1 MSNNMIAR
9 VNHPEHDFYETPAE
23 VVWALLKHEKFD
35 DELDEG
41 EWVLDPC
48 CGNGAII
55 KVLAKNG
62 FTAEGF
68 DIKMRDF
75 VCPETDFLSLVTDG
89 YDMLTPDDFVALAC
103 PDYIIT
109 NPPFKLALP
118 FVKQALKFAR
128 KKVAMLL
135 RMQFYETKGR
145 YEFLKEDPPIRI
157 YSFSD
162 RVDMIGVNSKMM
174 WFGWFVW
181 EIGYKGPTT
190 IIPIL
195 SKEA

>member
-1 MSNNMIAR
+1 MSNVMINR
-9 VNHPEHDFYETPAE
+9 INHPPGDFYETPAF
-23 VVWALLKHEKFD
+23 VTNTLLEYEEFID
-35 DELDEG
+35 VLDKND
-41 EWVLDPC
+41 WILDPC

-55 KVLAKNG
+55 KALSRKG
-62 FTAEGF
+62 FDAEGF
-68 DIKMRDF
+68 DIKRRNY
-75 VCPETDFLSLVTDG
+75 EARKIDFLSLVTDG
-89 YDMLTPDDFVALAC
+89 YDMLTPDGFVVLAC

-118 FVKQALKFAR
+118 FVRQALKFAR

-145 YEFLKEDPPIRI
+145 HEFLRENPPIRI

-162 RVDMIGVNSKMM
+162 RVDMIGSKSGMM
-174 WFGWFVW
+174 WFAWFVW

-195 SKEA
+195 SKG